1 MFPRQS
7 RIRYCRPHDAAW
19 DKGSAAARLAD
30 DESGISPDQE
40 LWTALQQ
47 MDRDGVNQLP
57 VMTASQVVGRLS
69 REDVI
74 TFLRKAQELGNL
86 PTQSFRLTEEGIN
99 ESEK

>member
-40 LWTALQQ
+40 LWTAPQQ
-47 MDRDGVNQLP
+47 MDRDGVN
-57 VMTASQVVGRLS
+57 QVVGRLS